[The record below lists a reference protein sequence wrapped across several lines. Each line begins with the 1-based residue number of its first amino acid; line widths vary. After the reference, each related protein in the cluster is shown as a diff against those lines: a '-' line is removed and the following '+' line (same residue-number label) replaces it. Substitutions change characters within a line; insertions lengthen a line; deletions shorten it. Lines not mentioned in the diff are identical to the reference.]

1 MEEAVESGRGRWST
15 AIGLSFLV
23 LVLSIFDALALV
35 VLPLAILMVALP
47 TARRVRWTIVG
58 GLLLVLAFLLSS
70 GNLAIVSRGWALMLG
85 AAFLALTLARPRW
98 DVISRALA
106 STAISLVVGSVAIA
120 ATGQAEALDQA
131 IRRQLTEVSA
141 LTIGDLQRR
150 VPDATWVAELRT
162 ASEQIANA
170 QADLFVALLALQS
183 IVALAL
189 AAWWV
194 RRVGRSDSESFVLA
208 RLRDF
213 RFSDELIWVLI
224 AGVVGLLLP
233 LGTVGDRIALNALAF
248 MAALYALRGLAVF
261 VFLATESRSVATMIL
276 GALALVFLYPIA
288 LTAALMMGV
297 GDTWLDVRSRVAAAT
312 PS

>member
-85 AAFLALTLARPRW
+85 AAFLALTLARPGW

-120 ATGQAEALDQA
+120 ATGQSEALDQA

-170 QADLFVALLALQS
+170 QAELFVALLALQS